1 MGSLVILFLT
11 KHVNNVKKQL
21 GIVPVYY
28 VFVVDIILELTL
40 SLCFYMPYIK
50 TDLHKNGL
58 NLFVC

>member
-28 VFVVDIILELTL
+28 VFVVDIRYTRTNFKPLFLYAL
-40 SLCFYMPYIK
+40 Y
-50 TDLHKNGL
+50 KNR
-58 NLFVC
+58 FA